1 MGLLSRFITPE
12 KRLTV
17 QGLDSLMERAVGGY
31 PTSSGVDINEQT
43 ALSCMAV
50 YAAVRLLSE
59 TIGSLPG
66 HIMRQT
72 EMGKEKAL
80 THSLYALIHEQPN
93 PEQTAMEWREI
104 AMCHL
109 LLRGN
114 HYSEKQLDQAGR
126 LVALWPIHP
135 DRVTIERPGAN
146 APLLYRITMPGGG
159 TVTLGPDRMLHLRGL
174 GSNGVTGFSP
184 IAVARQALGLAVA
197 AQEYGARL
205 FKNDTRPGGVLEHP
219 QKLSE
224 PAYNRLR
231 ASIEEQHQGFSN
243 AHRMM
248 ILEEGMKWSQ
258 VGINPDDAQFLESR
272 KFSVTEVARMYNVP
286 PHFLRDL
293 ERATFSNIE
302 QQAIEFVVYSLRP
315 WVVRFE
321 QRLKVELLSPQDRV
335 THFVKFNVDGLLR
348 GDIKTRF
355 DAYQVAK
362 QNGWMNADEI
372 RELEDLNP
380 LPRGTGQEYWRPM
393 NLGVVGLDQPD
404 PSTGL
409 GSGEPANPPQHDQQ
423 GAAHAG

>member
-1 MGLLSRFITPE
+1 MGWLGRMLQPE

-17 QGLDSLMERAVGGY
+17 QDLDLLMDRAVSGY
-31 PTSSGVDINEQT
+31 PTASGVDVNDQT

-59 TIGSLPG
+59 TVGSLPG
-66 HIMRQT
+66 HVMRLT
-72 EMGKEKAL
+72 DVGKDKAL
-80 THSLYALIHEQPN
+80 THPLYPIIHEQPN
-93 PEQTAMEWREI
+93 PEQTAMEWRET

-114 HYSEKQLDQAGR
+114 HYSEKQYDQAGR
-126 LVALWPIHP
+126 LIALWPIHP
-135 DRVTIERPGAN
+135 DRVRIERASPT
-146 APLLYRITMPGGG
+146 APLSYGIKMPGSGQE
-159 TVTLGPDRMLHLRGL
+159 VWLGQDRMLHLRGL

-184 IAVARQALGLAVA
+184 IALARQALGLAVA
-197 AQEYGARL
+197 AQDYGARL

-219 QKLSE
+219 QKLSD
-224 PAYNRLR
+224 PAYKRLR
-231 ASIEEQHQGFSN
+231 ASIEEQHQGLSN

-258 VGINPDDAQFLESR
+258 VGINPDEAQFLESR
-272 KFSVTEVARMYNVP
+272 KFSVTEIARLFNLP

-321 QRLKVELLSPQDRV
+321 QRLKIELLSPQDRV
-335 THFVKFNVDGLLR
+335 THFIKFNVDGLLR
-348 GDIKTRF
+348 GDIQTRYA
-355 DAYQVAK
+355 AYQVAK
-362 QNGWMNADEI
+362 QNGWLNADEI

-380 LPRGTGQEYWRPM
+380 IPDDKGQDYWQPV
-393 NLGVVGLDQPD
+393 NIGVVGQRPV
-404 PSTGL
+404 PH
-409 GSGEPANPPQHDQQ
+409 PATTPTEE
-423 GAAHAG
+423 ATV